1 MFENPTVAA
10 KRHEILADQ
19 LAEHRQQQAR
29 SRTLLKLAMGL
40 TFLLYLLFG
49 LHLYL
54 GDATTWAGYFTSWQ
68 AATGFLFLL
77 GIVTLMAGFLS
88 WVKHHAYLHFGLYG
102 SI

>member
-19 LAEHRQQQAR
+19 LAEHRRQQAR
-29 SRTLLKLAMGL
+29 GLALLQLAMLL

-54 GDATTWAGYFTSWQ
+54 GDATSWAGYFTTWQ
-68 AATGFLFLL
+68 SATGFLFLL
-77 GIVTLMAGFLS
+77 GIVTLMAG
-88 WVKHHAYLHFGLYG
+88 
-102 SI
+102 

>member
-19 LAEHRQQQAR
+19 LAEHRRQQAR
-29 SRTLLKLAMGL
+29 GLALLQLAMLL

-54 GDATTWAGYFTSWQ
+54 GDATSWAGYFTTWVTVHAIYSGSGQ
-68 AATGFLFLL
+68 ALRLL
-77 GIVTLMAGFLS
+77 G
-88 WVKHHAYLHFGLYG
+88 
-102 SI
+102 